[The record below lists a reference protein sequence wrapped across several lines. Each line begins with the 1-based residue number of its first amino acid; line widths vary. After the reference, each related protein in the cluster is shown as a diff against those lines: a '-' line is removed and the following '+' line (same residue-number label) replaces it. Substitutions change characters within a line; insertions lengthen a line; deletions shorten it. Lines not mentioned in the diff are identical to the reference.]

1 MIDYSTTSLPV
12 LCLFGP
18 TGSGKTA
25 LALSLAEQVPCEIIS
40 VDSAQ
45 VYRGMDIGTAKPDHI
60 IRNRIPHHLI
70 DICDVTTAYS
80 AAQFQTDATTL
91 INDIRAHDRIPLL
104 VGGTMLYFRALL
116 FGLSAL
122 PSANPSM
129 RAELTQRAATIG
141 WPAMHAWLAD
151 VDPDSAER
159 IHPSDTQRI
168 QRALEVYLTTGKT
181 RSAYWQ
187 DDMTCQTPPP
197 WPIQCISL
205 QPNTRAL
212 LHQRIATRFQTMLA
226 DGLIDEVE
234 QFYQR
239 DDVHADLPAMRS
251 VGYRQVWQYLAGEID
266 HARMVDAAIIATRQ
280 LAKRQLTWLRHW
292 PTRDPI
298 EQIQIDSP
306 ETLSL
311 IIKGITNKLVD

>member
-1 MIDYSTTSLPV
+1 MHTLPV

-18 TGSGKTA
+18 TGSGKTE
-25 LALSLAEQVPCEIIS
+25 LALLLAEHLPCEIIS

-45 VYRGMDIGTAKPDHI
+45 VYRGMDIGTAKPDHT
-60 IRNRIPHHLI
+60 IRNRITHHLI
-70 DICDVTTAYS
+70 DIRDVTMPYS
-80 AAQFQTDATTL
+80 AAQFQADATAL
-91 INDIRAHDRIPLL
+91 INDIHARDRIPLL

-122 PSANPSM
+122 PSADPTV

-141 WPAMHAWLAD
+141 WEAMHDWLTD
-151 VDPDSAER
+151 VDPDSAVR

-187 DDMTCQTPPP
+187 ADPTQHVSLP
-197 WPIQCISL
+197 WPIQCINL
-205 QPNTRAL
+205 QPSTRTI
-212 LHQRIATRFQTMLA
+212 LHRRIATRFHTMLT
-226 DGLIDEVE
+226 DGLIDEVKH
-234 QFYQR
+234 FYQR

-251 VGYRQVWQYLAGEID
+251 VGYRQVWQHLAGTID
-266 HARMVDAAIIATRQ
+266 HARMVETAIIATRQ

-292 PTRDPI
+292 PTYYPI
-298 EQIQIDSP
+298 QHYQADSA
-306 ETLSL
+306 EALKTIADAIHQS
-311 IIKGITNKLVD
+311 IT